1 MPDTR
6 AAEDRVGAYWDA
18 LVLGH
23 ETAGIDLDPALA
35 DAIEQFHAM
44 GTAPPSTARERVW
57 QRLEPLVAG
66 ETPVTGR
73 LALSRPAL
81 KPIGPATTA
90 NGHVAAPDARRRE
103 APLMRP
109 VGRRARSHLATAALL
124 VLTLAVGY
132 AAIRLQAP
140 EVRDEA
146 TRLPALIRALASAPG
161 DAVADQLVEATFGSE
176 DLPAGAREAIFYR
189 LTLPPGASLPYLA
202 GPLCGR
208 RGEIATAGVG
218 VEVVQSGAYAVRL
231 DAPVRV
237 RDGDAADGEDEF
249 PAGTEVVLGPG
260 ETVVYPD
267 YGAAGTV
274 RNAGD
279 EPMVLVGVAIVAADG
294 PGTAMTELPAGVIGE
309 SLGRAIPS
317 ELRSLPAGPVRVGLW
332 RLTLPAGGRAGPY
345 EAPGLEALRVERGA
359 ITRHFLRPG
368 DTAPRFRPLFHTTGT
383 SAPFAAPVPGARRVI
398 ASVGDEPAELLAV
411 LIEPAG
417 VRLGALA
424 P

>member
-146 TRLPALIRALASAPG
+146 TRLPALIRALESAPG
-161 DAVADQLVEATFGSE
+161 DAVADQLVEATFGAG

-218 VEVVQSGAYAVRL
+218 AEVVQSGAYAVRL
-231 DAPVRV
+231 DAPVQV
-237 RDGDAADGEDEF
+237 RDGEAADGGEEMSV
-249 PAGTEVVLGPG
+249 GTEIVLGPG
-260 ETVVYPD
+260 DAANYPD
-267 YGAAGTV
+267 YGARGAV

-294 PGTAMTELPAGVIGE
+294 PGTAMSELPTGVIGE
-309 SLGRAIPS
+309 SFGRTLPS
-317 ELRSLPAGPVRVGLW
+317 ELQSLPAGPVRVSLW
-332 RLTLPAGGRAGPY
+332 RLTLPEAGGVGPY
-345 EAPGLEALRVERGA
+345 DPTGLEAVRIEAGTIAWNVV
-359 ITRHFLRPG
+359 RPG
-368 DTAPRFRPLFHTTGT
+368 AGAPSGPPLYRMAGTTVPFM
-383 SAPFAAPVPGARRVI
+383 APAPGKRRVI
-398 ASVGDEPAELLAV
+398 ASAGDEPAVLLA
-411 LIEPAG
+411 LHIEPAG
-417 VRLGALA
+417 VWSRMLA